1 MSRRR
6 DNSDIRRQRSTAR
19 YQRMHASFLRANPL
33 CAECERKGIV
43 RAADELDHVTPAHV
57 DPSLFWNGDNLQGL
71 CSDCHLE
78 KSIRERG
85 GVEESPERAA
95 WRERIRGG
103 PRT

>member
-1 MSRRR
+1 MR
-6 DNSDIRRQRSTAR
+6 A
-19 YQRMHASFLRANPL
+19 AFLREHPL
-33 CAECERKGIV
+33 CAGCAAKGV
-43 RAADELDHVTPAHV
+43 TVAAVELDHVTPAHV
-57 DPSLFWNGDNLQGL
+57 DPSLFWNGDNLQAL